1 MQQTPLKLFI
11 DNNCG
16 GVPAVAEKTS
26 LSVRAI
32 YKWAKKGSLPRTE
45 FTSET
50 NYSQN
55 LSELSGTSVDEIKER
70 FKPKPQIEPA

>member
-70 FKPKPQIEPA
+70 FKPKPQTEPA